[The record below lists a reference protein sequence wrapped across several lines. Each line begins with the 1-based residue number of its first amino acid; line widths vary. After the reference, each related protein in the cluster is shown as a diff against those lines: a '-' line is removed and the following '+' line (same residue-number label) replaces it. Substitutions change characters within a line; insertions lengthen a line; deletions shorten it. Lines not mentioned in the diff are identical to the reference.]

1 MTCVKRRAT
10 GCGINMFEEAGILI
24 VSYCSFCSCRG
35 IITNF
40 FLFFFFFGNPALS
53 RGSVG
58 SQVTAHLDPAGRRS
72 SVSGSIALAHVS
84 PLYSISQ
91 TTPPLSPQKYPFREL
106 SVTLVLIYRVR
117 AKERYI
123 NISELLGNRVFSTSL
138 RLELVARLLVVLRGR

>member
-1 MTCVKRRAT
+1 
-10 GCGINMFEEAGILI
+10 MFEEAGILV
-24 VSYCSFCSCRG
+24 VSYCCSFCSCRG
-35 IITNF
+35 ISIY
-40 FLFFFFFGNPALS
+40 FFFFWNPALS

-91 TTPPLSPQKYPFREL
+91 TTPPLSPQKYPFCEL
-106 SVTLVLIYRVR
+106 SVTLVFIYRVR

-123 NISELLGNRVFSTSL
+123 NISELLENRVFSTSL